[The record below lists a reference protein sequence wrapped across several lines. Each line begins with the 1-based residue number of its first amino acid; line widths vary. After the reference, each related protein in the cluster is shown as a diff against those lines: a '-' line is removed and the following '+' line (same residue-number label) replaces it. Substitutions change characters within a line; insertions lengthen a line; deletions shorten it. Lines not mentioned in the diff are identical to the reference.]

1 MSTHQTPRV
10 SVLIIDDDPAYLA
23 ETATLLTD
31 HGFAVQ
37 TALDG
42 AQMRDQIQSAEFD
55 LFILDLLL
63 PGTSGKV
70 LCRQLVE
77 AGRGGIIVVSA
88 VDDDE
93 ERIALLE
100 LGADDYIVKP
110 FNPKELLARM
120 RAVLRRVAPGP
131 TRRINQFGK
140 WTVGDGENRLIG
152 SDGLSVALTPSE
164 ARLMRLFLG
173 SPGLVFDREELLAVS
188 RVRQHG
194 GGSDRSVDNLIR
206 RLRQKIEQDPN
217 DPRHI
222 QTDWGHGY
230 VFRV

>member
-1 MSTHQTPRV
+1 MNTPDTPPIKTLV
-10 SVLIIDDDPAYLA
+10 IDDDPAYLA
-23 ETATLLTD
+23 DMTELLSQN
-31 HGFAVQ
+31 GFAVS

-42 AQMRDQIQSAEFD
+42 AQMRSRMQDETFD
-55 LFILDLLL
+55 IFILDLLL

-77 AGRGGIIVVSA
+77 TAHGGIIVVSA

-110 FNPKELLARM
+110 FNAQELLARM
-120 RAVLRRVAPGP
+120 RAVMRRIAPGP
-131 TRRINQFGK
+131 TRRVTQFGR
-140 WTVGDGENRLIG
+140 WTVGDGETRLIG
-152 SDGLSVALTPSE
+152 ADGVSVALTPSE
-164 ARLMRLFLG
+164 SRLMRLFLA
-173 SPGLVFDREELLAVS
+173 SPGLVFNREEILAVS

-206 RLRQKIEQDPN
+206 RLRHKIETDPN